1 MPNDKW
7 KMIRPGLVRSIL
19 LKLFLAS
26 LAMAQ
31 AASSNVVVSY
41 SFDDDNVATG
51 PDTFRVFN
59 FAKGNVNLT
68 TIYCHSG
75 YRSVEIRDVAGDKEF
90 PELQGYFP
98 LQKKG
103 QLFAHFAFMTTA
115 PNEPLSIALA
125 GPQWFTVRKN
135 GIGFWL
141 STEEGFLYQH
151 SDKHIKKLIP
161 LEPFEWYTADVTY
174 HIDEGT
180 YDLTISGEDKKR
192 PPLVSLTRQK
202 NASGL
207 AGSAVDKFSFIG
219 DLDDKSNVTYYVD
232 DVVVSIDQL
241 IEQKPFVAPGRRKLF
256 VDRWNDYYKRMLEHP
271 NVIPA
276 IDLSDF
282 GLHTEELQSLK
293 REGMVRALEALLN
306 RQPFDSALVQNA
318 SPNSLRLLHAISL
331 WMLGNEQLSRRQPEA
346 ALENFEEAARQ
357 APEGKIYQL
366 SSVLALAALKR
377 WAEVDASI
385 PLLYSDWHNDVR
397 FAVASAMIGIA
408 KGNLAEAERWLRE
421 PAELISTQLEA
432 EVLRRLWSGQVD
444 DALLADLQ
452 KSYPLNWRQYIEDWL
467 ICEQYYFVL
476 LWQGS
481 FDLAGQYAG
490 RMVERHKQLGLPTW
504 LWRERA
510 GDAAFHAQS
519 YREAHR
525 LYEESMAE
533 NANNTSVLLKLS
545 DVYFLF
551 GDLEKEQSYREKVY
565 GTLRTP

>member
-1 MPNDKW
+1 MKNNLLK
-7 KMIRPGLVRSIL
+7 SIL
-19 LKLFLAS
+19 LTFL
-26 LAMAQ
+26 LALSVLAQ
-31 AASSNVVVSY
+31 DVSSNVVVSY

-59 FAKGNVNLT
+59 YAKGNVNLT
-68 TIYCHSG
+68 TTYSHSG
-75 YRSVEIRDVAGDKEF
+75 YHSVEIRDVAGDKEF
-90 PELQGYFP
+90 PELQGYF
-98 LQKKG
+98 LLRQKG
-103 QLFAHFAFMTTA
+103 QLVAHFAFMTTS
-115 PNEPLSIALA
+115 PNEPLNMALA
-125 GPQWFTVRKN
+125 GPQWFTVRKD

-151 SDKHIKKLIP
+151 SDKLAQKLIP
-161 LEPFEWYTADVTY
+161 LEPFEWYTVDVTY

-180 YDLTISGEDKKR
+180 YDLTISGEDKKK
-192 PPLVSLTRQK
+192 PPVVTLVNQK
-202 NASGL
+202 NVSGI

-219 DLDDKSNVTYYVD
+219 DLEDKSNVTYYVD

-241 IEQKPFVAPGRRKLF
+241 VTQKPFIAPGRRKLF
-256 VDRWNDYYKRMLEHP
+256 VDRWNDYYKGMLQHP

-276 IDLSDF
+276 IDLADF
-282 GLHTEELQSLK
+282 GLHADELQSFK
-293 REGMVRALEALLN
+293 REGLVTALEGALN
-306 RQPFDSALVQNA
+306 GKPFDPASLATA
-318 SPNSLRLLHAISL
+318 SPNSVRLIHAISL
-331 WMLGNEQLSRRQPEA
+331 WMLGNEKLARRQPGA

-377 WAEVDASI
+377 WTEVDARI

-408 KGNLAEAERWLRE
+408 KGNLSEAENWLRE
-421 PAELISTQLEA
+421 PAELISTQLEDA
-432 EVLRRLWSGQVD
+432 VVRRLWSGQINATVV
-444 DALLADLQ
+444 ADLK

-476 LWQGS
+476 LWQRS
-481 FDLAGQYAG
+481 FDQARQYAS
-490 RMVERHKQLGLPTW
+490 RMVARHKELGLPTW
-504 LWRERA
+504 LWRERE

-519 YREAHR
+519 YGEAHR
-525 LYEESMAE
+525 LYEESMKE
-533 NANNTSVLLKLS
+533 NVNNTSVLLKLS

-565 GTLRTP
+565 GTLRTY

>member
-1 MPNDKW
+1 
-7 KMIRPGLVRSIL
+7 MIMSHLVKSIL
-19 LKLFLAS
+19 LSLLLAS
-26 LAMAQ
+26 FAMGQ
-31 AASSNVVVSY
+31 EASFNVVVSY

-59 FAKGNVNLT
+59 FAKGNVNLS
-68 TIYCHSG
+68 TIYRHSG
-75 YRSVEIRDVAGDKEF
+75 YRSVEIRDVVGDKEF

-98 LQKKG
+98 CQKKG

-115 PNEPLSIALA
+115 PSEPLNIALA
-125 GPQWFTVRKN
+125 GPQWFTVRKD

-151 SDKHIKKLIP
+151 SDKLTKKLIP
-161 LEPFEWYTADVTY
+161 LEPFKWYIVDVTY

-180 YDLTISGEDKKR
+180 YDLTISGEDDKN
-192 PPLVSLTRQK
+192 PPLVALARQK

-207 AGSAVDKFSFIG
+207 AGSAIDKFSFIG
-219 DLDDKSNVTYYVD
+219 DLEDKSNVTYYVD

-241 IEQKPFVAPGRRKLF
+241 IKQKPFIAPGRRKLF
-256 VDRWNDYYKRMLEHP
+256 VDRWNDYYKGMLQHP

-282 GLHTEELQSLK
+282 GLHAVELQSLK
-293 REGMVRALEALLN
+293 REGMVRALEELLN
-306 RQPFDSALVQNA
+306 GKPFDSALVQNA

-331 WMLGNEQLSRRQPEA
+331 WMMGNEQLSRRKPEA

-377 WAEVDASI
+377 WTEVDTRM

-397 FAVASAMIGIA
+397 FAIASAMIGIA
-408 KGNLAEAERWLRE
+408 KDNLSEAERWLHE
-421 PAELISTQLEA
+421 PAELISTQLEDQ
-432 EVLRRLWSGQVD
+432 VLRRLWSGQVNA
-444 DALLADLQ
+444 ALVADLQ
-452 KSYPLNWRQYIEDWL
+452 KSFPLNWRQYIQEWL

-481 FDLAGQYAG
+481 FDLAQRYAS
-490 RMVERHKQLGLPTW
+490 RMIERHRELGLPTW

-510 GDAAFHAQS
+510 GDAAFSAQS
-519 YREAHR
+519 YREALS
-525 LYEESMAE
+525 LYQESMAE
-533 NANNTSVLLKLS
+533 NPNNTSVLLKLS

-565 GTLRTP
+565 GTLRAQ